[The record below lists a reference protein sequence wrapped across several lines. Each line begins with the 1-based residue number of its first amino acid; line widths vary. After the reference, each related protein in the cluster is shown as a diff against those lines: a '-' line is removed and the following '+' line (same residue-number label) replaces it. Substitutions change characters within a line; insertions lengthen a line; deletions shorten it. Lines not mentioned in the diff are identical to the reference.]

1 MTSTARPASAFAVA
15 EDWVC
20 WPAWTHSCRPLY
32 LVPGVVGVTVFS
44 QAVAESCTSASGRSQ
59 VSMTTCSGDER
70 GTADHGGSGML
81 RALGIVDSFAPVI
94 LITGHAAKVRT
105 MRLAAAYDC
114 GGLRRQ
120 RRARQRTRHGC
131 GRQRP
136 PGSPSTAEVHGITV
150 PDSTAA
156 VPAWHNTTTDAVTI
170 DAADVPA
177 SHRAKVA
184 ELQAHLT
191 AAQTGCLRER
201 MAELPGVRGTD
212 AVAADRRSADW
223 AEPQPEWGLAGNA
236 AFVIGP
242 RSMTKGLNLR
252 GRVFLHS
259 YEPGLDVDGS
269 TLELLLTAPMVVTQ
283 WINNQYYCDR
293 RPAALRGR
301 RQDHPQRGR

>member
-1 MTSTARPASAFAVA
+1 MEQRTTAAA
-15 EDWVC
+15 
-20 WPAWTHSCRPLY
+20 
-32 LVPGVVGVTVFS
+32 
-44 QAVAESCTSASGRSQ
+44 
-59 VSMTTCSGDER
+59 
-70 GTADHGGSGML
+70 GML

-94 LITGHAAKVRT
+94 LITGHAAKVENTPRRCL
-105 MRLAAAYDC
+105 RLR
-114 GGLRRQ
+114 GLRRQ

-136 PGSPSTAEVHGITV
+136 RVRRQLAEVHGITV

-201 MAELPGVRGTD
+201 MAELPGVSGTD

-252 GRVFLHS
+252 GRVFLH
-259 YEPGLDVDGS
+259 PTNPVS
-269 TLELLLTAPMVVTQ
+269 TST
-283 WINNQYYCDR
+283 
-293 RPAALRGR
+293 GR
-301 RQDHPQRGR
+301 RWNCC